1 MIGSYGEFV
10 TAHPSC
16 SSVLYEIPFV
26 AISLHRNLAQMSN
39 RHVTTLFQP
48 VLHPVKKVAL
58 PFHFYCEMVK
68 TSRAKIGKVIMFK
81 SSPRDEGD
89 FLRIFNS

>member
-68 TSRAKIGKVIMFK
+68 TSRAKIGSFTTLYYDGDVAK
-81 SSPRDEGD
+81 SEN
-89 FLRIFNS
+89 FHVWL

>member
-1 MIGSYGEFV
+1 MIGSDGEFV

-48 VLHPVKKVAL
+48 VLHPVKKLARPAFPL
-58 PFHFYCEMVK
+58 LL
-68 TSRAKIGKVIMFK
+68 
-81 SSPRDEGD
+81 RDCTEPY
-89 FLRIFNS
+89 LERK